1 MSDTQAFLDAFAE
14 SVLTDEQR
22 QNVILNF
29 LAVRDQRGNIGATV
43 EEIKQVMNW
52 VLRAS
57 MEGLCAELVIDGRIG
72 IDIRDDAICFTP
84 LEVQS

>member
-1 MSDTQAFLDAFAE
+1 MSGTQAYLEAFTE

-29 LAVRDQRGNIGATV
+29 LAVRDQRDHMGATID
-43 EEIKQVMNW
+43 EIKQVLDW
-52 VLRAS
+52 VLQAS

-72 IDIRDDAICFTP
+72 IDIRDGDICFTP
-84 LEVQS
+84 LESGL